1 MKVFSPVKHIT
12 HSNCLIFLSVS
23 SSNTRVRGS
32 VGFSGIDGGI
42 KRLKI
47 CRSHVVSYL

>member
-1 MKVFSPVKHIT
+1 MKVFSADKHIT

-23 SSNTRVRGS
+23 SSNTRSPGS

-42 KRLKI
+42 KRRKT
-47 CRSHVVSYL
+47 CTSRVVSYS